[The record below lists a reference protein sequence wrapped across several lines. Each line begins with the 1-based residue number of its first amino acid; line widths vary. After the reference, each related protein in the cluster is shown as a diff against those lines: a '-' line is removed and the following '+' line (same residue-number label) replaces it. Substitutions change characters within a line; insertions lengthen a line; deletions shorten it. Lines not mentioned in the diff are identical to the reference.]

1 MNVRNPNPPAPA
13 LTCPGA
19 RQRGAVLF
27 ISLIVLVAMTLAGI
41 ALMRSVDTGNLIAGN
56 LAFRNAA
63 TNAADGGL
71 EAARGWLMGQSAGFL
86 QADTDPGDASI
97 RGYFANWQ
105 EQFNPKTFN
114 WEGQGRT
121 VGTDSIDNT
130 VYFVVHRMCRE
141 SGKSIDATDCTKV
154 TALSVGSTKGGAG
167 YGSAAL
173 TGSSLPY
180 FRITAKVLGPKNTV
194 SYVQAF
200 VY

>member
-1 MNVRNPNPPAPA
+1 MNARNPNHATPAVA
-13 LTCPGA
+13 GPGA

-71 EAARGWLMGQSAGFL
+71 EAARGWLMGQSAGVL
-86 QADTDPGDASI
+86 QNDAVT
-97 RGYFANWQ
+97 GYIANWQ
-105 EQFNPKTFN
+105 EQFDPKTFN
-114 WEGQGRT
+114 WPGQAIT
-121 VGTDSIDNT
+121 VGTDSVDNT
-130 VYFVVHRMCRE
+130 VYYVVHRMCRE

-173 TGSSLPY
+173 TGASLPY
-180 FRITAKVLGPKNTV
+180 FRITAKVVGPKNTV

>member
-1 MNVRNPNPPAPA
+1 MKAIRPISAS
-13 LTCPGA
+13 

-63 TNAADGGL
+63 TNAGDGGL
-71 EAARGWLMGQSAGFL
+71 EAARTWLTGQSAGTL
-86 QADTDPGDASI
+86 QNDAAQ
-97 RGYFANWQ
+97 GYFANWQ
-105 EQFNPKTFN
+105 DAFDPKTFD
-114 WEGQGRT
+114 WSTLAVQ
-121 VGTDSIDNT
+121 VGTDAVDNT
-130 VYFVVHRMCRE
+130 VYYVVHRMCKE

-154 TALSVGSTKGGAG
+154 TALSVGSTKGGAA

-180 FRITAKVLGPKNTV
+180 FRITSKVVGPKNTV

>member
-1 MNVRNPNPPAPA
+1 MKTPAFSR
-13 LTCPGA
+13 A

-63 TNAADGGL
+63 INASDGGL
-71 EAARGWLMGQSAGFL
+71 EAARGWLMGQSAGTL
-86 QADTDPGDASI
+86 QTDGAT
-97 RGYFANWQ
+97 GYVANWQ
-105 EQFNPKTFN
+105 EQFDPKTFN
-114 WEGQGRT
+114 WAGAGTT

-130 VYFVVHRMCRE
+130 VYYVIHRMCRE

-180 FRITAKVLGPKNTV
+180 FRITTKVIGPKNTV

>member
-1 MNVRNPNPPAPA
+1 MNARNPSHAAPA
-13 LTCPGA
+13 FTLTGA

-63 TNAADGGL
+63 TNAGDGGL
-71 EAARGWLMGQSAGFL
+71 EAARAWLTGQSAGAL
-86 QADTDPGDASI
+86 QTDLVS
-97 RGYFANWQ
+97 GYVANWQ
-105 EQFNPKTFN
+105 ESFDPKTFN
-114 WEGQGRT
+114 WPAGGVL
-121 VGTDSIDNT
+121 VGTDAVDNA
-130 VYFVVHRMCRE
+130 VYYVIHRMCKD

-180 FRITAKVLGPKNTV
+180 FRITAKVVGPKNTV

>member
-1 MNVRNPNPPAPA
+1 MKTFDANYPAPA
-13 LTCPGA
+13 LICPGA

-71 EAARGWLMGQSAGFL
+71 EAARGWLMGQSPGVLKDDGAAG
-86 QADTDPGDASI
+86 
-97 RGYFANWQ
+97 YVANWQ

-114 WEGQGRT
+114 WAGLGVT

-130 VYFVVHRMCRE
+130 VFYVIHRMCKE

-154 TALSVGSTKGGAG
+154 TALSVGSTKGGTG

>member
-1 MNVRNPNPPAPA
+1 MKAFGRISAS
-13 LTCPGA
+13 

-63 TNAADGGL
+63 TNAGDGGL
-71 EAARGWLMGQSAGFL
+71 EAARNWLTGQSAGAL
-86 QADTDPGDASI
+86 QNDIVPGYI
-97 RGYFANWQ
+97 ANWQ
-105 EQFNPKTFN
+105 DTFDPKTFN
-114 WEGQGRT
+114 WPAQAVL
-121 VGTDSIDNT
+121 VGTDSVDNA
-130 VYFVVHRMCRE
+130 VYYVVHRMCKD

-154 TALSVGSTKGGAG
+154 TALSVGSTKGGAA

-180 FRITAKVLGPKNTV
+180 FRITSKIVGPKNTV
-194 SYVQAF
+194 SYIQAF